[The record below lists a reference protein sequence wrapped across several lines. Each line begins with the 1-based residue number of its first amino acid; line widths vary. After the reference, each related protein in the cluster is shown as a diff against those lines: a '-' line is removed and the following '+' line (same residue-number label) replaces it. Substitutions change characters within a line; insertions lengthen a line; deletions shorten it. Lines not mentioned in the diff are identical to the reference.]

1 MDTFTAIYFLAIVVQ
16 IFIRAPIDRKRR
28 QEKIRETRFTSQE
41 KLILSL
47 LLPGGLLAPILYA
60 ATNWLDVAN
69 YNLPTWASWLG
80 VALTML
86 SLFIFWRGHADLGVN
101 WSPTLAIREKHELIT
116 RGIYGLMRHPMYASQ
131 WLLALA
137 QPLLIHNWIA
147 GFLNLLLF
155 IPFYLLRVKAEEQ
168 LMLEEFGD
176 QYRSYMQ
183 KVGAVFPKF

>member
-1 MDTFTAIYFLAIVVQ
+1 MDTFTTTYFLALVVQ
-16 IFIRAPIDRKRR
+16 ILIRAPIDRKRR

-60 ATNWLDVAN
+60 ATNWLDFAN
-69 YNLPTWASWLG
+69 YSLPPWASWLG
-80 VALTML
+80 VAFTVL
-86 SLFIFWRGHADLGVN
+86 SLFIFWRSHADLGVN

-116 RGIYGLMRHPMYASQ
+116 RGIYGIIRHPMYASQ
-131 WLLALA
+131 WMLALA

-155 IPFYLLRVKAEEQ
+155 IPFYFLRLKAEEQ

-183 KVGAVFPKF
+183 KVGALFPKF